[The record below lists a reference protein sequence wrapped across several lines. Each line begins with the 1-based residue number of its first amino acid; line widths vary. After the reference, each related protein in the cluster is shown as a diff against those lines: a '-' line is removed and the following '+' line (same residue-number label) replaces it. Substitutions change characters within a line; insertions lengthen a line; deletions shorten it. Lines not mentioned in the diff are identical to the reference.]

1 MTKANLRR
9 KGWFC
14 LQFIVHHGGK
24 PEQKLEAG
32 YMNSGP
38 KETVGKLVLT
48 CLLSQIAQLAF
59 LYNPEPS
66 ASGWLG
72 PSKSVTG

>member
-1 MTKANLRR
+1 MAKANFGRR
-9 KGWFC
+9 EWFC

-32 YMNSGP
+32 YMNSGT
-38 KETVGKLVLT
+38 KETVGELLLT
-48 CLLSQIAQLAF
+48 GLLSQLAQCAF

-66 ASGWLG
+66 AWG
-72 PSKSVTG
+72 